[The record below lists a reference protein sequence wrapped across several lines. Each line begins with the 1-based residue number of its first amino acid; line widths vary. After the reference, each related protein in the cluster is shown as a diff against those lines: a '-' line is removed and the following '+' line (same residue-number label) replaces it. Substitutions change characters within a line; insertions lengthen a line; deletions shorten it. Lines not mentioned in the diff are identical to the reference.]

1 MEHRLLE
8 PSGHVPVLLREVL
21 HYLQPRAGGIYIDA
35 TIGGGGHA
43 EAILEASAPDGR
55 LLGLDADPDALER
68 SRRRLHRFGRRVVLV
83 HANFDRLQP
92 IAERHGFVPA
102 DGVLMDLGVSW
113 DQLADPARGFSFLRP
128 GPLDMRMDPSLPHT
142 AADLVN
148 TLDEEDLARL
158 IRAYGEEPRARRI
171 ARAIVRARPI
181 ATTTELADLVARV
194 VPRRPGQ
201 RLHPA
206 TRVFQALRIAVND
219 ELGALERALPQALA
233 VLRPGG
239 RLAVI
244 TFHSLEDR
252 IVKHFFRR
260 ESQDC
265 ICPPRQPVCTCGHK
279 AQVRILTRRPVVP
292 TQEEVQANPRAR
304 SAKLRVVEKLERRE
318 AV

>member
-1 MEHRLLE
+1 MAKRVLSASAHE
-8 PSGHVPVLLREVL
+8 PVLLEEVL
-21 HYLQPRAGGIYIDA
+21 RFLRPHAGGVYIDA
-35 TIGGGGHA
+35 TVGGGGHA
-43 EAILEASAPDGR
+43 EAILEKSAPDGR
-55 LLGLDADPDALER
+55 LLGLDADPDALRR
-68 SRRRLHRFGRRVVLV
+68 SQRRLHRFGRRVVLV
-83 HANFDRLQP
+83 HANFDRLQSV
-92 IAERHGFVPA
+92 AERYGFVPA
-102 DGVLMDLGVSW
+102 DGVLMDLGVSS
-113 DQLADPARGFSFLRP
+113 DQLADAARGFSFLRP

-158 IRAYGEEPRARRI
+158 IRAYGEEPYARRI

-181 ATTTELADLVARV
+181 YTTTELADLIARV

-206 TRVFQALRIAVND
+206 TRTFQALRIAVND

-260 ESQDC
+260 EARDC

-279 AQVRILTRRPVVP
+279 AQVRILTPKPVVP
-292 TQEEVQANPRAR
+292 SPEEVERNPRSR
-304 SAKLRVVEKLERRE
+304 SAKLRVGEKL
-318 AV
+318 

>member
-1 MEHRLLE
+1 MARELLE
-8 PSGHVPVLLREVL
+8 PSAHVPVLLREVL
-21 HYLQPRAGGIYIDA
+21 HFLRPRPGGVYIDA
-35 TIGGGGHA
+35 TVGGGGHA

-55 LLGLDADPDALER
+55 LLGLDADPDALGR
-68 SRRRLHRFGRRVVLV
+68 SQRRLHRFERRVVLV

-92 IAERHGFVPA
+92 IAERYGFVPA
-102 DGVLMDLGVSW
+102 DGVLMDLGVSS
-113 DQLADPARGFSFLRP
+113 DQLADAARGFSFLRP

-142 AADLVN
+142 AADLIN
-148 TLDEEDLARL
+148 SLDEDDLAHL

-171 ARAIVRARPI
+171 ARAIVRARPMY
-181 ATTTELADLVARV
+181 TTTELADLIARV

-219 ELGALERALPQALA
+219 ELGALERALPQAVA

-260 ESQDC
+260 EARDC
-265 ICPPRQPVCTCGHK
+265 ICPPRQPVCTCGHR
-279 AQVRILTRRPVVP
+279 AQVRVVTRRPVVP
-292 TQEEVQANPRAR
+292 SQDEIRANPRSR
-304 SAKLRVVEKLERRE
+304 SAKLRVVEKLERRDE
-318 AV
+318 T

>member
-1 MEHRLLE
+1 MVERVLE
-8 PSGHVPVLLREVL
+8 PSAHVPVLLREVL
-21 HYLQPRAGGIYIDA
+21 QFLQPRPGGIYIDA
-35 TIGGGGHA
+35 TVGGGGHA

-55 LLGLDADPDALER
+55 LLGLDADPDALGR
-68 SRRRLHRFGRRVVLV
+68 SRRRLHRFERRVVLV
-83 HANFDRLQP
+83 HANFDHLQP

-102 DGVLMDLGVSW
+102 DGVLMDLGVSA
-113 DQLADPARGFSFLRP
+113 DQLADAARGFSFRHP

-158 IRAYGEEPRARRI
+158 IRAYGEEPRAHRI

-181 ATTTELADLVARV
+181 HTTTELADLVARV

-219 ELGALERALPQALA
+219 ELGALERALPQAVA

-260 ESQDC
+260 ESRDC
-265 ICPPRQPVCTCGHK
+265 ICPPRQPVCTCGHT
-279 AQVRILTRRPVVP
+279 AQVRVLTPRPVVP
-292 TQEEVQANPRAR
+292 SQEEVRANPRSR

-318 AV
+318 PS